1 MKFIGKLLL
10 YVLIALAVAIL
21 GLYFLL
27 QTRLGARARQ
37 RLGFGEQQ
45 LPSGV

>member
-27 QTRLGARARQ
+27 QTRWGAEHVSAWVS
-37 RLGFGEQQ
+37 EN
-45 LPSGV
+45 SS

>member
-21 GLYFLL
+21 GLYFLP
-27 QTRLGARARQ
+27 QTRWGAEHVSTG
-37 RLGFGEQQ
+37 LGEQQ